1 MRRSGHRLS
10 RGGSGREGE
19 AWERSVEWL
28 VSSIGAGLVML
39 TLRDLFHTL
48 WHPTHHGGLSRL
60 VMTAMWRL
68 ARRSRSRR
76 RVVGLVGPL
85 AMVTVVCMWAF
96 TIVIGWAIVYWPHMP
111 DAFAFSPGSEA
122 AQEPALLDSLY
133 LSLVTVATLGL
144 GDIAPGDGWLRVVS
158 PLEALV
164 GFVLL
169 TATVSWVLEVY
180 PALTRR
186 RVLAIRLALLRDSDP
201 APEQI
206 DCTAGALLLDGLATE
221 VVRVRIDYTQ
231 YAEAY
236 YFHDGEDRS
245 SLASTVG
252 FAVTLARRGQASQR
266 PDVRLAGDLLAGALN
281 DFAELLDERFLHT
294 GGTTTE
300 VFAAYA
306 ADHGRDLAK
315 P

>member
-1 MRRSGHRLS
+1 MK
-10 RGGSGREGE
+10 
-19 AWERSVEWL
+19 WL
-28 VSSIGAGLVML
+28 VSLLGAGLVML

-48 WHPTHHGGLSRL
+48 WHPTRHGGLSRL

-68 ARRSRSRR
+68 ARRLRTRR

-85 AMVTVVCMWAF
+85 AMVTVVSMWAA
-96 TIVIGWAIVYWPHMP
+96 TVILGWAVVYWPHMP
-111 DAFAFSPGSEA
+111 EAFTFSAGSEA

-144 GDIAPGDGWLRVVS
+144 GDIAPGEGWLRLVS

-164 GFVLL
+164 GFALL
-169 TATVSWVLEVY
+169 TATVSWVLEIY

-186 RVLAIRLALLRDSDP
+186 RVLAIRLALLRDADP
-201 APEQI
+201 TPGQI
-206 DCTAGALLLDGLATE
+206 DCTAGALLLDSLATD
-221 VVRVRIDYTQ
+221 VVRVRIDFTQ

-236 YFHDGEDRS
+236 YFHDGEDHS
-245 SLASTVG
+245 SLAAMVG
-252 FAVTLARRGQASQR
+252 YAATLAQRGQAAQR
-266 PDVRLAGDLLAGALN
+266 PEVRLAGDVLAGALK
-281 DFAELLDERFLHT
+281 DLAAILDQRFLHS
-294 GGTTTE
+294 GGTVTD

-306 ADHGRDLAK
+306 ADHGRSLTQ

>member
-1 MRRSGHRLS
+1 MK
-10 RGGSGREGE
+10 
-19 AWERSVEWL
+19 WL
-28 VSSIGAGLVML
+28 VSLVGAGLVML

-48 WHPTHHGGLSRL
+48 WHPTRHGGLSRL
-60 VMTAMWRL
+60 VMTALWRL
-68 ARRSRSRR
+68 ARRLRARR

-85 AMVTVVCMWAF
+85 AMVTVVSMWAA
-96 TIVIGWAIVYWPHMP
+96 TVILGWAIVYWPHMP
-111 DAFAFSPGSEA
+111 GAFTFSPGSKA

-144 GDIAPGDGWLRVVS
+144 GDIAPGEGWLRLVS

-169 TATVSWVLEVY
+169 TATVSWVLEIY

-186 RVLAIRLALLRDSDP
+186 RVLAIRLALLRDS
-201 APEQI
+201 APTPQQI
-206 DCTAGALLLDGLATE
+206 DCTAGALLLDSLATE
-221 VVRVRIDYTQ
+221 VVRVRIDFTQ

-236 YFHDGEDRS
+236 YFHDGEDHS
-245 SLASTVG
+245 SLAATVG
-252 FAVTLARRGQASQR
+252 YAATLAQRGQAAQR
-266 PDVRLAGDLLAGALN
+266 PEVRLAGDLLAGALN
-281 DFAELLDERFLHT
+281 DLAAIVDQRFLHT
-294 GGTTTE
+294 GGTAAE

-306 ADHGRDLAK
+306 ADHGRSLAQ